1 MRPAP
6 EPPLKSSLIPTVTAR
21 RDHARSREDRSVD
34 SASQADWAGAD
45 SPITIQVELGRK
57 LKGYAHRNPVT
68 QSIFNLNHE
77 SQSRSQ
83 SQSRPQSQ
91 SRTVTNP
98 CHDHRYYH
106 LPYSDSVAIIAF
118 LQRTSLSRI
127 TNHIQTQSRSPSP
140 TQHVH
145 EHRRKSQP
153 QSRSQSNSNLIHVS
167 RHSSQSRRL
176 VTVTISITN
185 TVPLAITSTNHCD
198 DHALKPTPISVTFTN
213 TIRIRV
219 PRV

>member
-1 MRPAP
+1 MGTRSGNCGKEGRRSPHLGLPTGRSRQTCRGPAAAERNSGRPAAAH
-6 EPPLKSSLIPTVTAR
+6 ERTLSSLIPAGTAR

-68 QSIFNLNHE
+68 QSILNLNHE

-106 LPYSDSVAIIAF
+106 LPYSDSVAIIAS
-118 LQRTSLSRI
+118 LPCASLSRI
-127 TNHIQTQSRSPSP
+127 TNHIQTQSPS
-140 TQHVH
+140 H
-145 EHRRKSQP
+145 EHRRNH
-153 QSRSQSNSNLIHVS
+153 SRSPDYNQ
-167 RHSSQSRRL
+167 
-176 VTVTISITN
+176 
-185 TVPLAITSTNHCD
+185 
-198 DHALKPTPISVTFTN
+198 TPISKA
-213 TIRIRV
+213 IRLGDSQSG
-219 PRV
+219 